1 DYQTLGTL
9 NTAVCSFSLQIEVWT
24 KQSDGHRALWN
35 ANAGLRL
42 NPISA
47 ELHYRAGV
55 AHKLLEAPV
64 NYVCLRSV
72 KPSLRPLSMAIS
84 TVSIHVFGDVPY
96 HWSVSCS

>member
-1 DYQTLGTL
+1 MLKRDYQTLGTL

-24 KQSDGHRALWN
+24 KQSDGHRALWD

-55 AHKLLEAPV
+55 AHKLLE
-64 NYVCLRSV
+64 
-72 KPSLRPLSMAIS
+72 
-84 TVSIHVFGDVPY
+84 VSEFL
-96 HWSVSCS
+96 C